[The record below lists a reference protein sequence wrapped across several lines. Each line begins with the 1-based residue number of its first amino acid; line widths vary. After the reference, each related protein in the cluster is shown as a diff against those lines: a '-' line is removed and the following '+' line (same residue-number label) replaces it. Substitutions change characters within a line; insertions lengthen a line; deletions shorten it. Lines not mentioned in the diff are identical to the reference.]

1 MSLKE
6 LKELIAKAGLTLDGC
21 IEKPDLRQRAREAQD
36 ALASGAAEAATHTGP
51 EEDHIDAEI
60 ANATEGL
67 AVSTEKKQGRG
78 GGDGDAGDADAEG
91 AEGKGGGE
99 MSAAKKKR
107 EKKKASDA
115 RKKAAAEVAAR
126 DDASEGEAKGLHATV
141 DAFLNE
147 SKQPPRSIQQGMD
160 PVCLVCNGRRG
171 IRDDS
176 RAAL

>member
-1 MSLKE
+1 DVDTMSLKE

-36 ALASGAAEAATHTGP
+36 ALAAGAAEAATHTGP

-126 DDASEGEAKGLHATV
+126 DDASEGEGKACTQRWTP
-141 DAFLNE
+141 F
-147 SKQPPRSIQQGMD
+147 
-160 PVCLVCNGRRG
+160 
-171 IRDDS
+171 
-176 RAAL
+176 